1 MKNPGNLFAA
11 CARSCSPPACR
22 RRHSPRSLSKDASE
36 VRPSASSLIASA
48 QTKIGQKNLKAA
60 LPDLM
65 KAMDI
70 EPANI
75 RLQRCAATVIIA
87 IDDEAEGRPGQMGT
101 YCSSR
106 LK

>member
-1 MKNPGNLFAA
+1 MKNPTTLLAA
-11 CARSCSPPACR
+11 CAAVIAV
-22 RRHSPRSLSKDASE
+22 SLSAPAFAE
-36 VRPSASSLIASA
+36 VVSKSANEARLSVSSLIASA

-70 EPANI
+70 EPANVG
-75 RLQRCAATVIIA
+75 LQRCAATVMIA
-87 IDDEAEGRPGQMGT
+87 IDDEAEGKPGQMGS

-106 LK
+106 LR

>member
-1 MKNPGNLFAA
+1 MKNPVTLLAA
-11 CARSCSPPACR
+11 CTAFLAA
-22 RRHSPRSLSKDASE
+22 SLSAPAFAGVASKTANE
-36 VRPSASSLIASA
+36 ARPSASSLIASA

-70 EPANI
+70 EPANV
-75 RLQRCAATVIIA
+75 RLQRCAAIVMIA
-87 IDDEAEGRPGQMGT
+87 IDDEIEGRPGQMGS
-101 YCSSR
+101 YCSGQ

>member
-1 MKNPGNLFAA
+1 MKNPAILFAA
-11 CARSCSPPACR
+11 CIAVAAASLSSPAFAEVV
-22 RRHSPRSLSKDASE
+22 SKDASE

>member
-1 MKNPGNLFAA
+1 MKNPVTSFAA
-11 CARSCSPPACR
+11 CAAVLSV
-22 RRHSPRSLSKDASE
+22 SLSAPAFAE
-36 VRPSASSLIASA
+36 VVSKTANEARTSASSLIASA
-48 QTKIGQKNLKAA
+48 QTKIVQKNLKAA

-65 KAMDI
+65 KAMDL
-70 EPANI
+70 EPANVG
-75 RLQRCAATVIIA
+75 LQRCAATVMIA